1 MIEQSLSK
9 LYQQMS
15 LQAQAGSAELFDGE
29 TLLAAA
35 AGTLS
40 GDRRD
45 EVAARLSRSPLQ
57 TDLVRMLHEL
67 AVDSA
72 VVADAVNERCSIA
85 HSRGGRRLRH
95 NGGNAPRHSTRLRWV
110 GLAACLMLVFGF
122 VLWQPHSSQPADGDT
137 MAATKP
143 DRIFTSQDRIFA
155 ANDASASQG
164 VGDSV
169 FQSSF
174 NGG

>member
-85 HSRGGRRLRH
+85 HSRGV
-95 NGGNAPRHSTRLRWV
+95 V
-110 GLAACLMLVFGF
+110 GFG
-122 VLWQPHSSQPADGDT
+122 T
-137 MAATKP
+137 TAATHHAI
-143 DRIFTSQDRIFA
+143 RLGFA
-155 ANDASASQG
+155 GSASPPA
-164 VGDSV
+164 
-169 FQSSF
+169 
-174 NGG
+174 